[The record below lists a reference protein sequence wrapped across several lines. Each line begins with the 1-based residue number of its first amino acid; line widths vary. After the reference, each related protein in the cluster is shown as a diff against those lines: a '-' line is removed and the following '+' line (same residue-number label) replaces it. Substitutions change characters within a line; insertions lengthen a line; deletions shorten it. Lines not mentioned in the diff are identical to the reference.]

1 MIYTVT
7 LNPALDK
14 TVEIPSFTTDGVNRI
29 TSIRT
34 DPGGKGINVSKVVA
48 ALGSTSRALGILG
61 GSTGQMISEA
71 LSGLNMTCDFLPVEG
86 NTRINLKVV
95 DPIAHTS
102 TEINEPGVPVDP
114 ATLQS
119 LLDHLLKLLR
129 HDDIVVLA
137 GSLPVNAPADTY
149 RVWGDAC
156 REKGAKVILD
166 SDGAGWPW
174 RALGKA
180 VPHQAQQRRSF
191 LTSIGRALDS
201 QQELTAAARELL
213 QTGVQKVI
221 VSMGSRGMLHVL
233 PEQTIFV
240 PGLRVPVKDTVG
252 AGDAVIA
259 ALAVAEERGLTLEE
273 TLRLSTAAGAASE
286 CAPVR
291 GCQPGNHPTADGTG
305 HLPRTLIS
313 AIHFL
318 LSFHINGGAAVS
330 PGSAPF
336 LFLSFARS
344 AIAFAAVA
352 DQHGNAH
359 HHAQQGGSAQDQ
371 QPQLKGLGVKIRFQL
386 FGRGVQGIIHS
397 VPAAGRYCSA
407 GIRFQCAL
415 CSGSCFPI
423 SQRIQGIHKGLPSH
437 RVHQGAGCT
446 FDLFAVH
453 SAA

>member
-29 TSIRT
+29 ASIRT

-166 SDGAGWPW
+166 SDGAGMVE
-174 RALGKA
+174 GVKA
-180 VPHQAQQRRSF
+180 KPF
-191 LTSIGRALDS
+191 LIKPNSEELSHLMGRALDS

-213 QTGVQKVI
+213 QTGV
-221 VSMGSRGMLHVL
+221 LHVL

-273 TLRLSTAAGAASE
+273 TLRLSTAAGAASVM
-286 CAPVR
+286 C
-291 GCQPGNHPTADGTG
+291 TGTQ
-305 HLPRTLIS
+305 
-313 AIHFL
+313 
-318 LSFHINGGAAVS
+318 AAS
-330 PGSAPF
+330 
-336 LFLSFARS
+336 LET
-344 AIAFAAVA
+344 I
-352 DQHGNAH
+352 
-359 HHAQQGGSAQDQ
+359 QQLMEQVTYRE
-371 QPQLKGLGVKIRFQL
+371 L
-386 FGRGVQGIIHS
+386 
-397 VPAAGRYCSA
+397 
-407 GIRFQCAL
+407 
-415 CSGSCFPI
+415 
-423 SQRIQGIHKGLPSH
+423 
-437 RVHQGAGCT
+437 
-446 FDLFAVH
+446 
-453 SAA
+453 

>member
-166 SDGAGWPW
+166 SDGVGMVE
-174 RALGKA
+174 GVKA
-180 VPHQAQQRRSF
+180 KPF
-191 LTSIGRALDS
+191 LIKPNSEELSHLMGRALDS

-221 VSMGSRGMLHVL
+221 VSMGSRGMLHIL

-273 TLRLSTAAGAASE
+273 TLRLSTAAGK
-286 CAPVR
+286 
-291 GCQPGNHPTADGTG
+291 
-305 HLPRTLIS
+305 L
-313 AIHFL
+313 
-318 LSFHINGGAAVS
+318 
-330 PGSAPF
+330 
-336 LFLSFARS
+336 RS
-344 AIAFAAVA
+344 LRRDF
-352 DQHGNAH
+352 
-359 HHAQQGGSAQDQ
+359 
-371 QPQLKGLGVKIRFQL
+371 
-386 FGRGVQGIIHS
+386 
-397 VPAAGRYCSA
+397 C
-407 GIRFQCAL
+407 
-415 CSGSCFPI
+415 
-423 SQRIQGIHKGLPSH
+423 
-437 RVHQGAGCT
+437 
-446 FDLFAVH
+446 
-453 SAA
+453 

>member
-156 REKGAKVILD
+156 PVLRAPPGRGGAPPCREKGAKVILD
-166 SDGAGWPW
+166 SDGAGMVE
-174 RALGKA
+174 GVKA
-180 VPHQAQQRRSF
+180 KPF
-191 LTSIGRALDS
+191 LIKPNSEELSHLMGRALDS

-273 TLRLSTAAGAASE
+273 TLRLSTAAGAASVM
-286 CAPVR
+286 C
-291 GCQPGNHPTADGTG
+291 TGTQ
-305 HLPRTLIS
+305 
-313 AIHFL
+313 
-318 LSFHINGGAAVS
+318 AAS
-330 PGSAPF
+330 
-336 LFLSFARS
+336 LETIR
-344 AIAFAAVA
+344 
-352 DQHGNAH
+352 
-359 HHAQQGGSAQDQ
+359 
-371 QPQLKGLGVKIRFQL
+371 QLMEQVTYREL
-386 FGRGVQGIIHS
+386 
-397 VPAAGRYCSA
+397 
-407 GIRFQCAL
+407 
-415 CSGSCFPI
+415 
-423 SQRIQGIHKGLPSH
+423 
-437 RVHQGAGCT
+437 
-446 FDLFAVH
+446 
-453 SAA
+453 

>member
-29 TSIRT
+29 ASIRT

-48 ALGSTSRALGILG
+48 ALGSTRRALGILG

-149 RVWGDAC
+149 RVW
-156 REKGAKVILD
+156 VILD
-166 SDGAGWPW
+166 SDGAGMVE
-174 RALGKA
+174 GVKA
-180 VPHQAQQRRSF
+180 KPF
-191 LTSIGRALDS
+191 LIKPNSEELSHLMGRALDS

-273 TLRLSTAAGAASE
+273 TLRLSTAAGAASVM
-286 CAPVR
+286 C
-291 GCQPGNHPTADGTG
+291 TGTQ
-305 HLPRTLIS
+305 
-313 AIHFL
+313 
-318 LSFHINGGAAVS
+318 AAS
-330 PGSAPF
+330 
-336 LFLSFARS
+336 LET
-344 AIAFAAVA
+344 I
-352 DQHGNAH
+352 
-359 HHAQQGGSAQDQ
+359 QQLMEQVTYRE
-371 QPQLKGLGVKIRFQL
+371 L
-386 FGRGVQGIIHS
+386 
-397 VPAAGRYCSA
+397 
-407 GIRFQCAL
+407 
-415 CSGSCFPI
+415 
-423 SQRIQGIHKGLPSH
+423 
-437 RVHQGAGCT
+437 
-446 FDLFAVH
+446 
-453 SAA
+453 